1 MAAGRSGKVKAAC
14 TEAEMCMWYGI
25 GIHSLSAT
33 RQSQKKINHMKKL
46 LLFAFT
52 TVMISG
58 TVMAQTAK
66 QEEKK
71 DLRTAVEIKRDQ
83 QKAMVNDAAH
93 LRLKK
98 AHDHK
103 EAADAARKM
112 QHENADALRDKGVKH
127 PVKAVRKKL
136 HREHEAAEKKIG
148 Q

>member
-1 MAAGRSGKVKAAC
+1 MAAVRCGKVKAAR

-25 GIHSLSAT
+25 GIQSISAT
-33 RQSQKKINHMKKL
+33 RQSQKKINHMKRL

-98 AHDHK
+98 AHGHK
-103 EAADAARKM
+103 EA
-112 QHENADALRDKGVKH
+112 ADALRDKGVKH

-136 HREHEAAEKKIG
+136 HKEHEAAEKKIG